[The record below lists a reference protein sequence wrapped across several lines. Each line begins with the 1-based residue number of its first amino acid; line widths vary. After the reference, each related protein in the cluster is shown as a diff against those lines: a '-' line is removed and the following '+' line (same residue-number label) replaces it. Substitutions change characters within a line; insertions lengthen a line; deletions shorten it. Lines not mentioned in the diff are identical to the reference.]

1 MYRYVHESRTTV
13 APETLWSAKKDLA
26 RWPEFDAGLESVT
39 PKGPFQRGTE
49 FTLRPQGGPNVRMTI
64 ESAEAPRRFADVAH
78 LFLAK
83 MRTAT
88 EFTKTNGDTVVR
100 VTIEVFGPLAFFW
113 NLVLA
118 RKLAAESAAQTQA
131 FIRYAGRAA

>member
-1 MYRYVHESRTTV
+1 MYRYVHESRSPL
-13 APETLWSAKKDLA
+13 AAETLWDAKKDLA

-39 PKGPFQRGTE
+39 PE

-64 ESAEAPRRFADVAH
+64 EAAEAPRRFADVAH

-83 MRTAT
+83 MRTVT
-88 EFTKTNGDTVVR
+88 EFTKANGDTVVR

-118 RKLAAESAAQTQA
+118 KKLAAESAEQTQA